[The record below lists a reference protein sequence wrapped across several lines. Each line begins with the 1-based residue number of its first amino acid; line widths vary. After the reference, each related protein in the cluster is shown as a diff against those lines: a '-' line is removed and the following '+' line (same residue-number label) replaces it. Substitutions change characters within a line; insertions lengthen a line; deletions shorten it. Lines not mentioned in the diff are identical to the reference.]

1 MSLVTPPK
9 RSKKHYGT
17 SWWGAAWIE
26 SMERLGGER
35 LKRGKTYANTGKV
48 LSIKYEKEKILAK
61 VAGNYRPFYRVEIE
75 LNKLKESAIDLI
87 ETILEENPLIAVDLS
102 LGKLS
107 PDLQQLTESKGI
119 RLLPSTW
126 LEIRAKC
133 DCPDYGDP
141 CKHQAAV
148 FYMMA
153 NELDKDPLM
162 LLRLRGLPES
172 FFKRKDIKID
182 EGKTLQTLVSK
193 VLSAP
198 ELEIN
203 AEKNYNQNFPSL
215 EFKINKLLSLL
226 TAHPSF
232 EQSFDFKNFLES
244 FYAQAAI
251 NIDNLFSE
259 DFDTEKETRK
269 ADYKINLNTQ
279 ANSYLYFF
287 IVSRM
292 ADGFEDVFS
301 VLNYDQQSYKEFLD
315 FSLNTDLNELAPRQA
330 FLLLLVQT
338 AVEVIKAGLF
348 IPDLVFGAEDSFT
361 VRYVP
366 FRCRCF

>member
-1 MSLVTPPK
+1 
-9 RSKKHYGT
+9 
-17 SWWGAAWIE
+17 
-26 SMERLGGER
+26 
-35 LKRGKTYANTGKV
+35 
-48 LSIKYEKEKILAK
+48 
-61 VAGNYRPFYRVEIE
+61 
-75 LNKLKESAIDLI
+75 
-87 ETILEENPLIAVDLS
+87 
-102 LGKLS
+102 
-107 PDLQQLTESKGI
+107 
-119 RLLPSTW
+119 
-126 LEIRAKC
+126 
-133 DCPDYGDP
+133 
-141 CKHQAAV
+141 
-148 FYMMA
+148 MMA